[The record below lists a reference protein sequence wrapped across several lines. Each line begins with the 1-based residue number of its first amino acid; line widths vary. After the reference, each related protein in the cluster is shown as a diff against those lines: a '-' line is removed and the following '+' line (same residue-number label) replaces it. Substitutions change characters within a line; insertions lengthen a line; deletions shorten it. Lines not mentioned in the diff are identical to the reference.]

1 MRSDRRRIR
10 SVILLA
16 VLCLCLTVCGCS
28 GNGNALAFWQ
38 NHNEVDDSDTED
50 KIKLSVWAFFDENT
64 PGTYYVDLWQELEEE
79 FGYNIELKTYSTEQI
94 KDKLKIA
101 LVCDELPDV
110 FVVWGGNYPNFLFD
124 ANACVPVEQYL
135 ENADFQFKDSYVEPY
150 KDGHNY
156 IIPCLVEAYAVTYC
170 NQNLLREMDLT
181 MPQNWQELLDMVEQV
196 NEYNQTHGTSYAA
209 LELGDKDLWLAELLY
224 TVLVN
229 CEDPYAQ
236 EKLAAGTIDF
246 SDPIFRQAADKLMQL
261 VDMGAFSDKFLETGE
276 VEAVQNFAEGKA
288 VLLPHQSTIV
298 FHLMDEMGKDAL
310 SVEQFPGYI
319 QKPADA
325 QKYMVNINHTLTPG
339 LCISSDSQY
348 QNEAAQLC
356 LEFAKRVNERNV
368 EQYDYLD
375 MIQNSGLTAPE
386 NSPLAVQQFHM
397 QIDQS
402 ERYTPLWY
410 AVMEKDD
417 GDNWRNL
424 IKKLLGKAITVDEFV
439 ESAQQYMKFTN

>member
-1 MRSDRRRIR
+1 
-10 SVILLA
+10 
-16 VLCLCLTVCGCS
+16 
-28 GNGNALAFWQ
+28 
-38 NHNEVDDSDTED
+38 
-50 KIKLSVWAFFDENT
+50 
-64 PGTYYVDLWQELEEE
+64 
-79 FGYNIELKTYSTEQI
+79 
-94 KDKLKIA
+94 
-101 LVCDELPDV
+101 
-110 FVVWGGNYPNFLFD
+110 
-124 ANACVPVEQYL
+124 
-135 ENADFQFKDSYVEPY
+135 
-150 KDGHNY
+150 
-156 IIPCLVEAYAVTYC
+156 
-170 NQNLLREMDLT
+170 
-181 MPQNWQELLDMVEQV
+181 
-196 NEYNQTHGTSYAA
+196 
-209 LELGDKDLWLAELLY
+209 
-224 TVLVN
+224 
-229 CEDPYAQ
+229 
-236 EKLAAGTIDF
+236 
-246 SDPIFRQAADKLMQL
+246 
-261 VDMGAFSDKFLETGE
+261 
-276 VEAVQNFAEGKA
+276 
-288 VLLPHQSTIV
+288 
-298 FHLMDEMGKDAL
+298 MDEMGKDAL

>member
-1 MRSDRRRIR
+1 MRSDRRIR

-28 GNGNALAFWQ
+28 GNGNVFAFWQ

-196 NEYNQTHGTSYAA
+196 NEYNETHGTSYSA

-246 SDPIFRQAADKLMQL
+246 SDPIFRQAAEKLMQL

-410 AVMEKDD
+410 AVMEEDD

-439 ESAQQYMKFTN
+439 ESAKQYMKFTN

>member
-1 MRSDRRRIR
+1 MRSDRRIR

-28 GNGNALAFWQ
+28 GNGNVFAFWQ

-196 NEYNQTHGTSYAA
+196 NEYNETHGTSYSA

-246 SDPIFRQAADKLMQL
+246 SDPIFRQAAEKLMQL
-261 VDMGAFSDKFLETGE
+261 VDMSAFSDKFLETGE

-325 QKYMVNINHTLTPG
+325 EKYMVNINHTLTPG

-410 AVMEKDD
+410 AVMEEDD

>member
-246 SDPIFRQAADKLMQL
+246 SDPIFRQAAEKLMQL

>member
-79 FGYNIELKTYSTEQI
+79 FGYDIELKTYSTEQI

-236 EKLAAGTIDF
+236 EKLVAGTIDF
-246 SDPIFRQAADKLMQL
+246 SDPIFRQAAEKLMQL

-325 QKYMVNINHTLTPG
+325 EKYMVNINHTLTPG

-410 AVMEKDD
+410 AVMEEDD

>member
-1 MRSDRRRIR
+1 MRSDRRIR

-28 GNGNALAFWQ
+28 GNGNVFAFWQ

-64 PGTYYVDLWQELEEE
+64 PGTYYVDLWQELEEK
-79 FGYNIELKTYSTEQI
+79 FGYDIELKTYSTEQI

-246 SDPIFRQAADKLMQL
+246 SDPIFRQAAEKLMQL
-261 VDMGAFSDKFLETGE
+261 VDMRAFSDKFLETGE

-410 AVMEKDD
+410 AVMEEDD

>member
-79 FGYNIELKTYSTEQI
+79 FGYDIELKTYSTEQI

-246 SDPIFRQAADKLMQL
+246 SDPIFRQAAEKLMQL
-261 VDMGAFSDKFLETGE
+261 VDMSAFSDKFLETGE

-325 QKYMVNINHTLTPG
+325 EKYMVNINHTLTPG

-410 AVMEKDD
+410 AVMEEDD